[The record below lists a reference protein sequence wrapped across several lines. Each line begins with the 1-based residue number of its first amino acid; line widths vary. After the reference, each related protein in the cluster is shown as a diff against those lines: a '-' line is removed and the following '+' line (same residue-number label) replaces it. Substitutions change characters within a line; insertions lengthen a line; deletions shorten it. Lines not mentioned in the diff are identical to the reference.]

1 MKRYMEGGSNM
12 VGTVAKRNLKSEHW
26 GVGFD
31 FQLYLSNF
39 ILFFG
44 STGA

>member
-1 MKRYMEGGSNM
+1 
-12 VGTVAKRNLKSEHW
+12 LKSEHW

-44 STGA
+44 STGAWTQGLVLTRQVLLSL